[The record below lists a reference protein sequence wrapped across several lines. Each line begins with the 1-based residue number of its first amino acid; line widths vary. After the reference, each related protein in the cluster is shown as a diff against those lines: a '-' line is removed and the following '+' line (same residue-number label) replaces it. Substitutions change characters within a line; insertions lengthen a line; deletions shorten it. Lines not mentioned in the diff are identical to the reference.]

1 MRRKN
6 LDCEKSQQTVGNMFQ
21 PFQLC
26 RAAGNKLLTQM
37 DTDMPWNCEN
47 VGAYNLIH
55 WYCRAQDETAIQS
68 RWVFSPWS
76 LSEVCIRD
84 FIQKIFPT
92 SLTQEYLRYLYLL
105 TPLLFRVMKTQK
117 VHFQKVKRFPFIGI
131 RRKVLFLYPNF
142 LSFEFFFLPE
152 VALNRGVG
160 IDIKRNEASHRTRTY
175 SETKSFVEILKLHAN
190 VRLLHR
196 GFSPRFIHQINI
208 WTL

>member
-68 RWVFSPWS
+68 RWVFFREAYRKCALEISFKRSFQPLWPKNTLDTFTFSP
-76 LSEVCIRD
+76 LSYFESWRPKRSIFKRLKGFHLSASDERFYFCIL
-84 FIQKIFPT
+84 IF
-92 SLTQEYLRYLYLL
+92 
-105 TPLLFRVMKTQK
+105 
-117 VHFQKVKRFPFIGI
+117 
-131 RRKVLFLYPNF
+131 F
-142 LSFEFFFLPE
+142 LSRAVFFSS
-152 VALNRGVG
+152 G
-160 IDIKRNEASHRTRTY
+160 SC
-175 SETKSFVEILKLHAN
+175 S
-190 VRLLHR
+190 
-196 GFSPRFIHQINI
+196 Q
-208 WTL
+208 